1 MKSRRAFIAAL
12 VVAVATLM
20 AAITPS
26 PGARAAESYVFKTID
41 VPNSASTTVMANNAA
56 GDIVGYYSDANK
68 VVHGFLLRGGAFT
81 TLDYP
86 GTDVAWTNVNAINDA
101 GDVAGTYS
109 LKSPAPAGN
118 VHGFLRTRTGEWSTQ
133 DYPEGTYIMQ
143 GGAFAILADG
153 TVVGCV
159 HEGAPITAMFGYT
172 NGSTGAEFF
181 SYPAGAPFAMH
192 YGATPDGKTLVG
204 GYRSGGTG
212 PDSWHGYLLNSG
224 KVTTVDVPGKTGT
237 QLMGI
242 TAGKAVAGLYRVQV
256 GTAWHARGFVAL
268 TSGSLDPA
276 SWNFVMVDV
285 PNAVQTVVRNMNAPG
300 EVVGYYYDAGGVAH
314 GFLATAAPAAPAP
327 PAAAPPAS
335 QAPKATT
342 ILNQPF
348 RGVNA
353 PGSTFDL
360 VQSVV
365 DFGPGAKS
373 AAMTAT
379 AAHYLSV
386 ISGELSFDVDG
397 KAETVAAGK
406 GISAPSG
413 SKLTISNAGAASARL
428 FVSSLLQVGGV
439 AEVHQI
445 NAPGVKT
452 FGTARRTMTNAPAV
466 VDIVQLAAVYDPGY
480 RTPNHIMNEFH
491 LMLHLAGVTTYGY
504 LDKGKEVEQ
513 YPAGTQATMYEGRP
527 GYMSNTGAVPSSMA
541 WTWVANPG
549 KPLTTPVKAPAPP
562 ATGNAGLADSG
573 EPVVSRD
580 SVPLAVLAALALGG
594 AVLAYRRRAQAR

>member
-1 MKSRRAFIAAL
+1 MRKAFIVIALGLLAVAAL
-12 VVAVATLM
+12 
-20 AAITPS
+20 
-26 PGARAAESYVFKTID
+26 
-41 VPNSASTTVMANNAA
+41 A
-56 GDIVGYYSDANK
+56 G
-68 VVHGFLLRGGAFT
+68 
-81 TLDYP
+81 
-86 GTDVAWTNVNAINDA
+86 
-101 GDVAGTYS
+101 
-109 LKSPAPAGN
+109 
-118 VHGFLRTRTGEWSTQ
+118 
-133 DYPEGTYIMQ
+133 
-143 GGAFAILADG
+143 
-153 TVVGCV
+153 
-159 HEGAPITAMFGYT
+159 
-172 NGSTGAEFF
+172 
-181 SYPAGAPFAMH
+181 
-192 YGATPDGKTLVG
+192 
-204 GYRSGGTG
+204 
-212 PDSWHGYLLNSG
+212 
-224 KVTTVDVPGKTGT
+224 
-237 QLMGI
+237 
-242 TAGKAVAGLYRVQV
+242 
-256 GTAWHARGFVAL
+256 
-268 TSGSLDPA
+268 
-276 SWNFVMVDV
+276 
-285 PNAVQTVVRNMNAPG
+285 
-300 EVVGYYYDAGGVAH
+300 
-314 GFLATAAPAAPAP
+314 
-327 PAAAPPAS
+327 PAAA
-335 QAPKATT
+335 QTPKSTT

-373 AAMTAT
+373 AAMTT
-379 AAHYLSV
+379 TTAHYLSV
-386 ISGELSFDVDG
+386 VSGELSFDVDG

-445 NAPGVKT
+445 NAPGVST

-549 KPLTTPVKAPAPP
+549 KPLTTPVAAPAPP

-573 EPVVSRD
+573 DPVVTRD
-580 SVPLAVLAALALGG
+580 SVTLAVLAALALGG
-594 AVLAYRRRAQAR
+594 AALAFRRRARTG